1 MKLASFYST
10 QFWLLCLSSLLF
22 FSSFN
27 MIIPELPAYLSSMNG
42 EEYKGLIIALFTLM
56 AGFSRPFSGKLA
68 DTIGRKPV
76 MIFGAVVCIIC
87 SFLYPVISGVSG
99 FLLLRLV
106 HGMST
111 GFTPTGTSAL
121 IADLVPDNK
130 RGEAMGVLGL
140 ASSLGMALG
149 PAIGG
154 FIATTYSV
162 NSMFYTSSAIAL
174 ISSLAF
180 FVVRE
185 TLPQPDKF
193 KASLLKLKK
202 SEILEKSVW
211 QPSLYLLFSVFSFG
225 VILTIIP
232 DFSAFLGFEN
242 KGLFFTF
249 FTVASISVRFFGGRA
264 SDIYGRRKVLY
275 FSSFILTLSLIL
287 LALSTNKLMF
297 IIAAIVFGLGAG
309 LNTPTVFAWTIDLS
323 TAGRRAIGMATMYIA
338 LEIGILL
345 GSLISGTYFQ
355 DMTSRFDEIFF
366 GTAFLSFISFC
377 FLIFSNKIEY
387 RFNLIRKR
395 KA

>member
-1 MKLASFYST
+1 MKLSSFYST
-10 QFWLLCLSSLLF
+10 QFWLLCFSSLLF

-42 EEYKGLIIALFTLM
+42 EEYKGLIISLFTLM

-76 MIFGAVVCIIC
+76 MVFGAIVCIIC
-87 SFLYPVISGVSG
+87 SFLYPIISGISG
-99 FLLLRLV
+99 FLLLRLL

-149 PAIGG
+149 AAIGG
-154 FIATTYSV
+154 FIASSFSV
-162 NSMFYTSSAIAL
+162 NGMFYTSSAIAL
-174 ISSLAF
+174 ISSLVF
-180 FVVRE
+180 FVVKE
-185 TLPQPDKF
+185 TLPEPDEF
-193 KASLLKLKK
+193 KVSLLKLKK

-264 SDIYGRRKVLY
+264 SDIYGRKKVLY

-287 LALSTNKLMF
+287 LALSTSKLMF

-323 TAGRRAIGMATMYIA
+323 
-338 LEIGILL
+338 
-345 GSLISGTYFQ
+345 F
-355 DMTSRFDEIFF
+355 
-366 GTAFLSFISFC
+366 
-377 FLIFSNKIEY
+377 
-387 RFNLIRKR
+387 
-395 KA
+395 